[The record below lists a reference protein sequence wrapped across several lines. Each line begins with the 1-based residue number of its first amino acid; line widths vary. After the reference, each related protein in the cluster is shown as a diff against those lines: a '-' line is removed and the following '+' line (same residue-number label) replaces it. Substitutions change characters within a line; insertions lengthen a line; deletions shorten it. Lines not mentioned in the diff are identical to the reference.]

1 MHKAISQYRILKLV
15 LSGHITLIYALNNMN
30 IAHIQGIIKCH
41 WKQYITEKDLLAS
54 YSFTFYLKSLFK

>member
-41 WKQYITEKDLLAS
+41 
-54 YSFTFYLKSLFK
+54 